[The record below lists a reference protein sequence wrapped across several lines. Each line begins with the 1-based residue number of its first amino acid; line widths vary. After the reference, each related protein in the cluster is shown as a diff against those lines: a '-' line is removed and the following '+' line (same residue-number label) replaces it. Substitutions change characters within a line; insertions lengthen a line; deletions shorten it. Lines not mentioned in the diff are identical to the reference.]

1 MILDNTKFEQ
11 QNFIEYFKKIQ
22 SPSIDN
28 EDYQSILYD
37 LIEAYTVN
45 NLNDNPISI
54 PIEDIEALIEALNE
68 IV

>member
-1 MILDNTKFEQ
+1 MDNTKFEQ

-68 IV
+68 TI